1 MIVIIAIVLGA
12 FLGDLRARR
21 VQGNVKDRLQYAAA
35 HALAFAILGLFAT
48 IFIDRAMRG

>member
-12 FLGDLRARR
+12 LLGDLRARR
-21 VQGNVKDRLQYAAA
+21 AQGNVKDRLQYAAA